1 MNMCKNIFLL
11 FLLGITINVYAQS
24 NTLIQPKTY
33 TAYKTIEPINVD
45 GKVNES
51 IWKNVEWSSNFID
64 IEGVKNPKYQTNIK
78 MIWDENFFYILANIQ
93 EPHIWANITEKD
105 AVIFHN
111 NDFEVFIDPEND
123 THNYY
128 ELEINA
134 LNTVW
139 DLFITK
145 PYRELNS
152 SAIND
157 WNISGLKSAIGI
169 NGTLNNPT
177 DIDKGWIVEIAI
189 PWSAYKTSYYQDV
202 VPRDMFWRIN
212 FSRVNWKHTIK
223 DGVYSRKKNDDEK
236 YLKEYNW
243 VWSPQGVVNMH
254 EPEKWGYVLFS
265 SKELGSNSFIIPEDE
280 QIKWEMY
287 NLHRKQNQY
296 FKKNKKWV
304 LNLNELQENDIIIR
318 DEIIKFEL
326 ETHKTGYNLSVIS
339 PFTKKEL
346 VLTDD
351 GKMSVN

>member
-1 MNMCKNIFLL
+1 
-11 FLLGITINVYAQS
+11 
-24 NTLIQPKTY
+24 
-33 TAYKTIEPINVD
+33 
-45 GKVNES
+45 
-51 IWKNVEWSSNFID
+51 
-64 IEGVKNPKYQTNIK
+64 

-212 FSRVNWKHTIK
+212 FSRVNWEHTIK

-243 VWSPQGVVNMH
+243 VWSPQGVINMH
-254 EPEKWGYVLFS
+254 EPEKWGYVFFS
-265 SKELGSNSFIIPEDE
+265 SKELGSNSFVIPEDE

-287 NLHRKQNQY
+287 NLHRKQNLY

-304 LNLNELQENDIIIR
+304 LSLNELQENDIIIR
-318 DEIIKFEL
+318 DKIIKFEL
-326 ETHKTGYNLSVIS
+326 ENHKTGYNLSVIS

-351 GKMSVN
+351 GKMTVN